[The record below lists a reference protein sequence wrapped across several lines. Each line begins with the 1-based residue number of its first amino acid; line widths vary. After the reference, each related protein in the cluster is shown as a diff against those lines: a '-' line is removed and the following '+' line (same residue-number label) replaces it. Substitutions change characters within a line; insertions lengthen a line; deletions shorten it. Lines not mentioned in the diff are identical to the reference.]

1 MLMNILA
8 IMILLGGGYLGFTRG
23 FYTMLLQFG
32 AVLVGGAVAL
42 AVWEPLAYYLLN
54 EHGETQWIADS
65 AWGLALG
72 LPFGIVTAIVIGVQ
86 AAVLRNNI
94 KVMPMADYIGG
105 GVLGL
110 ATAVVV
116 AGFAVQS
123 VAFIRGQ
130 AEYTGFTPVVAQS
143 NGSLK
148 REAGLWVPVD
158 VITAGLFKHISTH
171 SMYVEDNLAKFY
183 PDFENRPHLM
193 GNTPDN
199 ATLKFGVPDKAVDL
213 LGRYT
218 VGATTALKYDD
229 LVTDALDSRRQV
241 VMNIDG
247 EDLKTL
253 NAGQYSVE
261 GYILNFR
268 PSAREKMGQVA
279 VGAGHLTLIMWD
291 RDTDETI
298 AIQPFAMVS
307 QTKSDPTKPLAVRYS
322 RWRFDAKGTFLGSVG
337 GATDSTPMAFEFL
350 VPKRST
356 NFVPL
361 ALYAKGIKI
370 DLLDPSTQQPIAAKE
385 SFKTT
390 GERDVIIA
398 SGGLIEAV
406 GGDKLD
412 FTRAAEMQLKKD
424 DPNSGIAVTNQ
435 MPFSIVLNKG
445 DLNIPTDDKNRMQD
459 GEQNLTPQQLNARG
473 VDRDLRVDRF
483 TASTD
488 TACVQIDVSK
498 ESPLSFLLPTASDA
512 SGAPVLI
519 SADGQR
525 FSCIG
530 FVYRDDAIGR
540 IRYSPSRP
548 IDSKDTLPSLT
559 MSRSDQKMRL
569 LFNVTIGAQITQ
581 YAIGDKVIATFTP
594 PLAVT
599 EVQR

>member
-8 IMILLGGGYLGFTRG
+8 VMILLGGGYLGFTRG

-32 AVLVGGAVAL
+32 AAIAGGAIAL
-42 AVWEPLAYYLLN
+42 AFWEPLAYYILN
-54 EHGETQWIADS
+54 NYGETQWIADS
-65 AWGLALG
+65 AWGVALG
-72 LPFGIVTAIVIGVQ
+72 VPFGIVTAIIIGVQ
-86 AAVLRNNI
+86 AALLRNSI
-94 KVMPMADYIGG
+94 KVYPLADYIGG
-105 GVLGL
+105 GALGI
-110 ATAVVV
+110 ATGVIV

-123 VAFIRGQ
+123 VAFTRGH
-130 AEYTGFTPVVAQS
+130 ADFTGFTPVTSQS

-148 REAGLWVPVD
+148 RESGLWVPVD
-158 VITAGLFKHISTH
+158 VITAGLFKHFSTH

-183 PDFENRPHLM
+183 PDFENRPYLM
-193 GNTPDN
+193 GSTPDN
-199 ATLKFGVPDKAVDL
+199 ATLKFGVPDKSVDL

-218 VGATTALKYDD
+218 VGVATALKYDE
-229 LVTDALDSRRQV
+229 LVTDTLDTRRQV
-241 VMNIDG
+241 VTNIDG

-253 NAGQYSVE
+253 NGGQYSVE

-307 QTKSDPTKPLAVRYS
+307 QTKGDPAKPLSVRYS

-361 ALYAKGIKI
+361 ALYVKGIKI
-370 DLLDPSTQQPIAAKE
+370 DLIDPSTQQPIVAKE
-385 SFKTT
+385 AFKTT
-390 GERDVIIA
+390 GERDVLVA
-398 SGGLIEAV
+398 GGGLIDV
-406 GGDKLD
+406 IGGGALD
-412 FTRAAEMQLKKD
+412 ATGATELTLQKE

-459 GEQNLTPQQLNARG
+459 GEQNLNPQQLNNRG
-473 VDRDLRVDRF
+473 IDRDLRVDRF
-483 TASTD
+483 TVSSD
-488 TACVQIDVSK
+488 TACVQVDVTK
-498 ESPLSFLLPTASDA
+498 DSPLSFLLPAASEA
-512 SGAPVLI
+512 TGAPVLI

-530 FVYRDDAIGR
+530 FVYRDDAIAR

-569 LFNVTIGAQITQ
+569 LFNVTMGAQITQ
-581 YAIGDKVIATFTP
+581 FAIGDKVIATFKP
-594 PLAVT
+594 PLAVDQ
-599 EVQR
+599 VQR